1 MPSAARGVGTLMHAD
16 RRTILFRRD
25 FHGLTGGHLKVW
37 DYYRHARHSAAFQ
50 PRIFLTADSLRDRS
64 NPWQGMSPPP
74 LDEWRPDA
82 AALLFLAG
90 LDWEAVP
97 DPAPVPVINLVQG
110 VRHADADDPR
120 RRFLSRPAIRICVSD
135 EVAAAIRATGIV
147 NGPIHVIPNG
157 IDTGAF
163 SARPAARDIP
173 LLIAGQKNPDVAA
186 AVATRLAD
194 AGIAVECLTHA
205 VDRTTFLGLLGRAR
219 VAVLLPLDREGFFL
233 PAIEAMAMG
242 AVVVCPDC
250 VGNRGFCRDAET
262 CFRPDYTL
270 DAIVHAAISAVGL
283 DDAEILALQTAAE
296 AEVARHGI
304 EAERA
309 RFLRILDAL

>member
-1 MPSAARGVGTLMHAD
+1 MHAD
-16 RRTILFRRD
+16 HRTILFRRD

-37 DYYRHARHSAAFQ
+37 DYYCHARHSAAFQ

-64 NPWQGMSPPP
+64 NPWQGMLPPP
-74 LDEWRPDA
+74 LDEWRPDT

-90 LDWEAVP
+90 LDWAAVP

-120 RRFLSRPAIRICVSD
+120 RRFLSRPAVRICVSD

-157 IDTGAF
+157 IDTSPF
-163 SARPAARDIP
+163 PARPKARDIP
-173 LLIAGQKNPDVAA
+173 LLIAGQKNPRVALAVAA
-186 AVATRLAD
+186 RLAD
-194 AGIAVECLTHA
+194 AGFAAECLTRV

-219 VAVLLPLDREGFFL
+219 VAVLLPLEREGFFL

-262 CFRPDYTL
+262 CFRPDYAP
-270 DAIVHAAISAVGL
+270 DAIVHAAIAAAGL
-283 DDAEILALQTAAE
+283 DQAQIVTLQAAAE

-304 EAERA
+304 QAERA
-309 RFLRILDAL
+309 EFLRILDAL